1 MTKPAST
8 TIARAKSTL
17 INPKKPSSVA
27 TALEIAPMH
36 AISTAHARNRVTG
49 PASSSENT
57 MPSGV
62 RMSSVLVLPWR
73 IGSMASVECRVP
85 FRLQSPLA
93 AGPGEEQREQA
104 EFDGAKT
111 DLGPVRDDR
120 FVILGEE
127 RLDKPGPH
135 QQNAHAK
142 YQRHQIAREVPQP

>member
-1 MTKPAST
+1 
-8 TIARAKSTL
+8 
-17 INPKKPSSVA
+17 
-27 TALEIAPMH
+27 TAQ
-36 AISTAHARNRVTG
+36 ARNRVTG

-73 IGSMASVECRVP
+73 IESVSSVESRLP
-85 FRLQSPLA
+85 FRVRIPLG
-93 AGPGEEQREQA
+93 AGSGEEQREQA
-104 EFDGAKT
+104 ELDRAKT

-120 FVILGEE
+120 FVILREA

-142 YQRHQIAREVPQP
+142 YQRHQIAREVPQPGP